1 MVSYTIGII
10 AAGIAV
16 LALLC
21 WCVARGFRD
30 GDRPADATV
39 SAVLRA
45 SGQPGEPRPVIVATV
60 VNPSGT
66 AVLSGLSARS
76 GRLDRMPAWLAASLA
91 STAHPLTVTVP
102 RRTARAK
109 FRPGGYATVGFV
121 PAAGTVRFPVPVD
134 RVARRYV
141 LTAAIGQ
148 SRGRLR
154 LHRLRLVGTANTAG
168 APVTILSPKTPR
180 GRLAAAFLGSGL

>member
-30 GDRPADATV
+30 GDRPADAKV
-39 SAVLRA
+39 SAELHA
-45 SGQPGEPRPVIVATV
+45 SGQPDEPRPVIVATV

-66 AVLSGLSARS
+66 AVLAGLSARS

-109 FRPGGYATVGFV
+109 FRPGGYATVGVV
-121 PAAGTVRFPVPVD
+121 PARGAVRFPVPVG
-134 RVARRYV
+134 RAARRYV

-148 SRGRLR
+148 SAGRLR
-154 LHRLRLVGTANTAG
+154 LHRLHVAG
-168 APVTILSPKTPR
+168 
-180 GRLAAAFLGSGL
+180 GRLPARAKLPV